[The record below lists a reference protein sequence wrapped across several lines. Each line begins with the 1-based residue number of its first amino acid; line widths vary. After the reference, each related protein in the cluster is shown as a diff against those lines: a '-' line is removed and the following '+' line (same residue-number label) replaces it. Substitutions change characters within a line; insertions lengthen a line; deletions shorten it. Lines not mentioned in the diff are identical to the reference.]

1 MVEDMADRKPAVI
14 KNIDYPK
21 SNVLISAK
29 THASLWENKILC
41 LALCDPSRF
50 IVSDGGETIRVTIPA
65 SEIKLAMGGNAGSFY
80 RDLKK
85 TAQAMNNRQIGI
97 ISDETKTF
105 AYYQIIQTAIYDNS
119 ELRITFNSDLSQ
131 YIKDLTENF
140 TLLNTTVMLS
150 LTHNSSFKLY
160 EFLRSKTFNRDKR
173 DTNNQWIIECNLSEL
188 YIFLGVVNSDDDK
201 VKKVLGGN
209 KNPDFEKAVEV
220 ASDKKKS
227 LLDWSTFKKQVLIK
241 AIDEL
246 NEKTD
251 INVEYMPVRGGV
263 GGKVKS
269 VIFTVTKKD
278 VIGQKKSPGSKSSL
292 SDDEKID
299 FIFELRELMGEFG
312 AKELRAIAEASEY
325 DMDKCKQAFEV
336 YKKADRA
343 TVNRPVGYIIDA
355 IQKGY
360 KPSGKVN
367 QFNQYPQN
375 TYDFDEL
382 EKKLIKN

>member
-1 MVEDMADRKPAVI
+1 MSDERLTLV
-14 KNIDYPK
+14 KNVDYPK

-29 THASLWENKILC
+29 YAASLFEHKLCC
-41 LALCDPSRF
+41 LALSDPSRF
-50 IVSDGGETIRVTIPA
+50 VVSDGGETIRVTIPA

-80 RDLKK
+80 RDLKR

-97 ISDETKTF
+97 VDDENKTF
-105 AYYQIIQTAIYDNS
+105 AYYQIIQTAIYENS

-131 YIKDLTENF
+131 YIKDLTQSF
-140 TLLNTTVMLS
+140 TVLNLPTMLS
-150 LTHNSSFKLY
+150 FRSSNSLRLY
-160 EFLRSKTFNRDKR
+160 EVIRSRCYNRDKR
-173 DTNNQWIIECNLSEL
+173 DENNRWVIEFNLYEL
-188 YIFLGVVNSDDDK
+188 YLQLGIVNSDDDK
-201 VKKVLGGN
+201 VKKILGGN
-209 KNPDFEKAVEV
+209 KNPDYEKTVQMAE
-220 ASDKKKS
+220 KKKAS
-227 LLDWSTFKKQVLIK
+227 LLDWNSFKKSVLIK
-241 AIDEL
+241 SIAEI
-246 NEKTD
+246 NEKTELT
-251 INVEYMPVRGGV
+251 VEYTPIRGGH
-263 GGKVKS
+263 GGKVRG
-269 VIFTVTKKD
+269 VIFTVVKGD
-278 VIGQKKSPGSKSSL
+278 VLTNTPQKSQKSRL
-292 SDDEKID
+292 DDDEKMD

-312 AKELRAIAEASEY
+312 SKELRAIAEASEY

-343 TVNRPVGYIIDA
+343 TINRPVGYIIDA